1 MQVLL
6 ILALFVIAVAH
17 LNEAAVVSTRKSGK
31 VSSSSG
37 KSSGKSPFSSSSS
50 KNKRT
55 TSESKK
61 IEKVAS
67 ELEKELS
74 QDQPQQQQQLRQVSF
89 VGVPESSYNNFYVKA
104 QKSAKRPYYFQR
116 DVPFAA
122 ISSFTGYDLSFDSD
136 AYDKLENYAEN
147 HMQIFSG
154 ALNEFTSGKDTYVAT
169 ALSVDAFKSGN
180 YKFVPYMSRTN
191 DGNINVVILN
201 EDKYELIVRGSC
213 DVKQDVD
220 QIDSNVNWRDDDDA
234 AKFACSL
241 WNGFRKYVSS
251 GDPQMGYV
259 PAKNAQ
265 RY

>member
-1 MQVLL
+1 MQVLF

-37 KSSGKSPFSSSSS
+37 KSSGKSPFSSSGS
-50 KNKRT
+50 KNKGKN
-55 TSESKK
+55 KK
-61 IEKVAS
+61 IEKVVTK
-67 ELEKELS
+67 LEKELS
-74 QDQPQQQQQLRQVSF
+74 QDQQQQQQQQLRQVSF

-122 ISSFTGYDLSFDSD
+122 ISSFTAYDLSFDND

-180 YKFVPYMSRTN
+180 YKFAPYMFRTN

-220 QIDSNVNWRDDDDA
+220 QIDTNVNWRDDDDA